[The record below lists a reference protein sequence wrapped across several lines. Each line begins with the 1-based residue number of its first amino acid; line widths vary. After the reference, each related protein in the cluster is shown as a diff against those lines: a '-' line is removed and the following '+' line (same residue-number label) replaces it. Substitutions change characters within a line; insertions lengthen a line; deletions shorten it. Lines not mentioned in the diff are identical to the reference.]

1 MMIAESSQRIRRT
14 KTLALALCVVLPPCA
29 AATAQVRNNPGYD
42 RPGFGFTPT
51 VLQAG
56 DVTLEQGAPDWN
68 RADGASTYT
77 ADSLLRLGLGH
88 SLELQL
94 GTGWNWL
101 DEPGFTTNGRP
112 DTTLALKVAPQARG
126 NFSWGLL
133 GSVEFADG
141 ARAFRGDRRQY
152 LLGASFNWQHGDD
165 HSTGLY
171 AEVQQ
176 GDTNSE
182 LLAVNEGWSLTS
194 ALGVYVEAA
203 AQHVEDLGYGA
214 LAGMGLS
221 WQVTPRVQLDA
232 GARHRVAGHAD
243 TWQGGM
249 GVSVYFGD

>member
-1 MMIAESSQRIRRT
+1 MIAESSRRNRCT
-14 KTLALALCVVLPPCA
+14 NILALALWGVLLPRA

-56 DVTLEQGAPDWN
+56 DATLEQGAPDWN
-68 RADGASTYT
+68 RTDGATTYT
-77 ADSLLRLGLGH
+77 ADSLLRVGLGH
-88 SLELQL
+88 DLELQF

-112 DTTLALKVAPQARG
+112 DTTLALKVAPPACG

-141 ARAFRGDRRQY
+141 ARAFRNERRQY
-152 LLGASFNWQHGDD
+152 LLGASFNWQNDNNRSFGM
-165 HSTGLY
+165 Y
-171 AEVQQ
+171 AEVLR
-176 GDTNSE
+176 GNTNSE

-203 AQHVEDLGYGA
+203 AQHVGDLGYGA

-221 WQVTPRVQLDA
+221 WQVTPRVQLDV

-249 GVSVYFGD
+249 GISVYFGD